1 MVWEYYIFALGLIE
15 IVLIAGSMIYIKKE
29 IEKTIEDESDQ
40 LSQDLAKVLTP
51 ILEKIDGF
59 LGGNYEAPQQVTPIQ
74 SFLMELM
81 KSKMND
87 QPINAT
93 IKDITKDKAGKFIK
107 TEKP

>member
-1 MVWEYYIFALGLIE
+1 MKMFIIINMDDLSLYIYLLQVCIE
-15 IVLIAGSMIYIKKE
+15 E
-29 IEKTIEDESDQ
+29 EEEEETIEDESDQ